1 MTIRIKDVYGN
12 TKTGKTRSRRDF
24 INQTVG
30 GITLVGAT
38 GTGIL
43 TRGAQQNIS
52 GKTDMR
58 KLKIV
63 VTGGHPGDPEYGCG
77 GTIVKYTDMGHEV
90 VLLYLNRGEA
100 GIYGKSAKEA
110 AKIRSSEANH
120 ACEILNAR
128 SVFATQIDGQ
138 SVVDASRY
146 KEFYDIL
153 AEEQPDIIFTQWPI
167 DNHPDHR
174 ALSTLVYNAWIQL
187 KESKSSG
194 QPLLYYYEVSNGEDT
209 LMFSPTNYVDI
220 TGQESP
226 KQKACFAHASQSPE
240 KFYPLQEQVSRF
252 RGLECGCKLAESFI
266 LHVQSHTGLILPNR

>member
-1 MTIRIKDVYGN
+1 MRRKVTSGDTNIR
-12 TKTGKTRSRRDF
+12 KTRSRREF
-24 INQTVG
+24 ISDTVG
-30 GITLVGAT
+30 GIAFLGVT
-38 GTGIL
+38 GGGIL
-43 TRGAQQNIS
+43 TKGAKENIS
-52 GKTDMR
+52 GKTDVK

-77 GTIVKYTDMGHEV
+77 GTIAKYTGMGHEV

-110 AKIRSSEANH
+110 ANIRTAEAVQ
-120 ACEILNAR
+120 ACEILKAR
-128 SVFATQIDGQ
+128 AVFATQIDGQ
-138 SVVDASRY
+138 SVVDATRY
-146 KEFYDIL
+146 KEFYEIM

-194 QPLLYYYEVSNGEDT
+194 QPILYYYEVSNGEDT

-226 KQKACFAHASQSPE
+226 KQKACFAHASQTPE